1 MEKSPQVASITRFLT
16 SMYGAPTQLET
27 MIEELG
33 FEPAQCRWLCEERLA
48 DMAVAL
54 VDVLRVRLVR
64 GDLDLWFR
72 ILNRRFGLDGQPAVP
87 LDEAARLLN
96 VTFEQASQ
104 AETAALQRCR
114 TKAMQQD
121 LKRELRRIALGE
133 LLKGG
138 ARPAKQDVAEKL
150 NRLADLRSAVDL
162 TRMDYE
168 ARRAEVLKQVQAE
181 LDALETEYQPLLDA
195 ALDNAAAL
203 EAEIKN
209 DVLLAGQSVS
219 TSFYQAIY
227 MKGRVTWDNDG
238 ISKYA
243 QLHPEVLKYRK
254 EGQPSV
260 TLRTVGKPGGDKP
273 GG

>member
-1 MEKSPQVASITRFLT
+1 METTPQLASLSRFLT
-16 SMYGAPTQLET
+16 SIYGAPTRLES
-27 MIEELG
+27 MIDELG
-33 FEPAQCRWLCEERLA
+33 FGPGQCRWLCDERLVELA
-48 DMAVAL
+48 EAL
-54 VDVLRVRLVR
+54 VEALRIQLTR
-64 GDLDLWFR
+64 GELDLWFR
-72 ILNRRFGLDGQPAVP
+72 VLNRRFGLDGQPAVP
-87 LDEAARLLN
+87 VDETARLLN
-96 VTFEQASQ
+96 VTLEQASR
-104 AETAALQRCR
+104 AEADALQRCR
-114 TKAMQQD
+114 TKAMQQE
-121 LKRELRRIALGE
+121 LKKELRRIALAE

-138 ARPAKQDVAEKL
+138 VRPDKQDVADKL
-150 NRLADLRSAVDL
+150 NRLADLRAAVDL

-168 ARRAEVLKQVQAE
+168 QRKAEVLKEVQAE
-181 LDALETEYQPLLDA
+181 LDALESEYQPLLDA

-238 ISKYA
+238 INKYA

-260 TLRTVGKPGGDKP
+260 SLRTVGKSSEGKQE
-273 GG
+273 